1 MRRGLTLVPEGRRVF
16 GQLTVLENLRLGG
29 GANADACGG
38 RTTENC
44 ERMYALFPKLA
55 ERRAQLAGS
64 LSGGEQ
70 QMLAIARALM
80 SEPRMLLLDE
90 PSLGLAPNI
99 VDQIFDFLKGLQKE
113 GITLLIV
120 EQNAEIALEIAGRG
134 LGDGARKDPQGRR
147 FRGARAPTAISN
159 ASIWE
164 PREAME
170 TVLQQLVNA
179 VALGGTYSLLAL
191 GLAIVFSVMGLINFA
206 HGELMTATGYGIF
219 FALAA
224 GFPFAMALAAGL
236 GLAVVLAVSMERVAF
251 RPVRRASPT
260 IMLLTSFAV
269 STILHILA
277 QNLISAR
284 PKAIP
289 IPDALAGAVS
299 IGSLQIGAIQL
310 LSIAISAVSLA
321 GLMAFFR
328 GSLLG
333 IGMRA
338 AAEDFDVARL
348 MGINANRVIAVAFA
362 VSGLLAGIAGILW
375 LFQRG
380 SVDPLMGFVPVL
392 KAFIAVVLGGMGSL
406 AGAVAGGFILGVIE
420 VLLRAFLPD
429 ELLSY
434 RDAISLSIV
443 IAILYAYPDGLFPR
457 RENVQMSWR
466 GPFELVNPRMAPGRS
481 PSSATMRATRC
492 QKRSVILA

>member
-1 MRRGLTLVPEGRRVF
+1 M
-16 GQLTVLENLRLGG
+16 
-29 GANADACGG
+29 D
-38 RTTENC
+38 
-44 ERMYALFPKLA
+44 
-55 ERRAQLAGS
+55 
-64 LSGGEQ
+64 
-70 QMLAIARALM
+70 I
-80 SEPRMLLLDE
+80 
-90 PSLGLAPNI
+90 
-99 VDQIFDFLKGLQKE
+99 
-113 GITLLIV
+113 
-120 EQNAEIALEIAGRG
+120 
-134 LGDGARKDPQGRR
+134 
-147 FRGARAPTAISN
+147 
-159 ASIWE
+159 
-164 PREAME
+164 
-170 TVLQQLVNA
+170 VLQQLVNA
-179 VALGGTYSLLAL
+179 VALGGTYALLAL

-224 GFPFAMALAAGL
+224 GLPFVAALAAGI

-269 STILHILA
+269 STILHILM

-289 IPDALAGAVS
+289 IPEMLAGAVA
-299 IGSLQIGAIQL
+299 IGNLHIGIIQL
-310 LSIAISAVSLA
+310 LSIAITALSLTA
-321 GLMAFFR
+321 LVVFFR
-328 GSLLG
+328 TTLLG
-333 IGMRA
+333 LGMRA

-362 VSGLLAGIAGILW
+362 LSGLLAGIAGILW

-406 AGAVAGGFILGVIE
+406 AGAVVGGFILGVVE

-429 ELLSY
+429 SLLSY

-443 IAILYAYPDGLFPR
+443 IAILYFYPDGLVPR
-457 RENVQMSWR
+457 RENVR
-466 GPFELVNPRMAPGRS
+466 
-481 PSSATMRATRC
+481 
-492 QKRSVILA
+492 